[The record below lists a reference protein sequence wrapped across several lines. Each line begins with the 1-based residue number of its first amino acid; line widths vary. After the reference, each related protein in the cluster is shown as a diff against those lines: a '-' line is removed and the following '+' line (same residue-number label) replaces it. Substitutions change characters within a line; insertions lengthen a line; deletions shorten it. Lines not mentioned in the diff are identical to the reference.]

1 MWSFEKKYVASDEVD
16 AGPLSEKWL
25 TLVWLA
31 LFGGMVGLLALHHTL
46 ICSFSDAQALLFVP
60 FALVFARLA
69 ALDLCYLLLLNIY
82 TVPLFISGIACHFFL
97 PGMSGISWQESL
109 LGGLVAAGLG
119 VLLTFV
125 ITLFNKQQGE
135 FGFGDV
141 KMLAV
146 MGVWV
151 GLTALPFALALGFI
165 ANLVL
170 SFFISGRHPMPFG
183 FGLVL
188 GTWVMVAFKQPFME
202 MLFYL
207 AT

>member
-1 MWSFEKKYVASDEVD
+1 MWSFEKKYVSPDEID
-16 AGPLSEKWL
+16 AGPLPEKWL
-25 TLVWLA
+25 TLAWLA
-31 LFGGMVGLLALHHTL
+31 SFAGMVGLLVMHHGL
-46 ICSFSDAQALLFVP
+46 IRSFSIEQALLFVP
-60 FALVFARLA
+60 FALVFSRLA
-69 ALDLCYLLLLNIY
+69 VLDLCYLLLLNIY
-82 TVPLFISGIACHFFL
+82 TVPLFILGFAFHFFM
-97 PGMSGISWQESL
+97 PVISWQESL
-109 LGGLVAAGLG
+109 LGALVAACLG

-125 ITLFNKQQGE
+125 ITLFNKQEGE
-135 FGFGDV
+135 FGFGDT

-170 SFFISGRHPMPFG
+170 SFFISGRHPIPFG

-202 MLFYL
+202 LLFYIL
-207 AT
+207 T